1 MCGGAARC
9 FAVQPMRR
17 SLPIAAHQVDLV
29 TVTDQQCE
37 RVIMERIQ
45 AEFPGHK
52 FIGEE
57 QAAALGSIPGTRA

>member
-1 MCGGAARC
+1 
-9 FAVQPMRR
+9 MRR